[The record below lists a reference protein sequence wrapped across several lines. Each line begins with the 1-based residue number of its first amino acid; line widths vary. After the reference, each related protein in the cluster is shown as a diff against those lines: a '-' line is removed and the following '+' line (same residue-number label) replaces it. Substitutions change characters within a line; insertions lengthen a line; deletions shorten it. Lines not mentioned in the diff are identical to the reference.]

1 VKRSNF
7 VNLIEDVLEEDL
19 NTLNGSEIL
28 ENVGWDSLTF
38 VSFIA
43 KVDTEL
49 GVTLAPAKIVE
60 CKSVNDLVELV
71 SEHLEP

>member
-1 VKRSNF
+1 MKRSNF